1 MLAVS
6 RSDSLSDPSDFC
18 TRGVET
24 VEDIFCLIYLYTD
37 LLLLLSILFSYKHL
51 AFFKSQDNL
60 LENLRWL

>member
-24 VEDIFCLIYLYTD
+24 MEDIFCLIYLYTD
-37 LLLLLSILFSYKHL
+37 LLLLPIKYSVFVQTFGLF
-51 AFFKSQDNL
+51 
-60 LENLRWL
+60 